1 MYCSA
6 CGSQIVPSLS
16 YCNRCG
22 ASLKDRPDPPQ
33 TKNIAAFLTAITIIG
48 VGGLGMMLGGAIALR
63 ESGLGGEIIGPY
75 MFMTLA
81 FTLVVEIYLC
91 RMLSRIGFRSETGG
105 QARAIASHMPNLL
118 PNVQQRVLPEPIPS
132 VTENTTRTLQY
143 QERPDAAAHER
154 GSYGK

>member
-63 ESGLGGEIIGPY
+63 ESGFGGEIIGPY
-75 MFMTLA
+75 MFMTLG

-91 RMLSRIGFRSETGG
+91 RMLSRLGFRSDT
-105 QARAIASHMPNLL
+105 RRVITSHIPNLL
-118 PNVQQRVLPEPIPS
+118 PDVQQRVLPDPIPS

-143 QERPDAAAHER
+143 QERPDAPSQDR
-154 GSYGK
+154 R